1 MSNRFFPPSTKC
13 VGQQRVVMPIHQESG
28 GAVNTLM
35 PQHQPK
41 KKNSLA
47 SLRNTWQIVLFFMLL
62 QSDVTAAFSVISP
75 DRSYNSVIDNL
86 SPRDPLDVAVA
97 GGDVWLIGP
106 SCVTCNAVCVG
117 DRITS
122 GFQQEMEPCVILSR
136 NTQLGVLYSDDIQII
151 ATTQLFTSI
160 SSIGGNLIC
169 FFSSWYSPEEFLLFN
184 QQ

>member
-1 MSNRFFPPSTKC
+1 M
-13 VGQQRVVMPIHQESG
+13 
-28 GAVNTLM
+28 
-35 PQHQPK
+35 
-41 KKNSLA
+41 
-47 SLRNTWQIVLFFMLL
+47 
-62 QSDVTAAFSVISP
+62 
-75 DRSYNSVIDNL
+75 
-86 SPRDPLDVAVA
+86 
-97 GGDVWLIGP
+97 
-106 SCVTCNAVCVG
+106 TCNAVCVG

-169 FFSSWYSPEEFLLFN
+169 FLSSWYSPEEFLLFN